1 MIMLVLYFLLVIVVW
16 HQDRKIQDQK
26 TDIDIN
32 EPMLF
37 NDDDKQ
43 EPLKDDSSDSS
54 GEEKIRKKESSR
66 EKSYKVNTPI
76 EVLFEEE

>member
-1 MIMLVLYFLLVIVVW
+1 
-16 HQDRKIQDQK
+16 
-26 TDIDIN
+26 
-32 EPMLF
+32 MLF

-43 EPLKDDSSDSS
+43 EALKDDSSDS
-54 GEEKIRKKESSR
+54 GEEKIKKETSSR